1 MSAPGTP
8 PNSDPRR
15 TPPAPG
21 EAALPESR
29 KRPWG
34 WIALAGLLA
43 AGVVGL
49 AIYAVSLNSDLD
61 EANAKVAAQEEQI
74 DMAEDTGAVAVAAAN
89 AAYDDLSTKLGA
101 VQTDVSQA
109 VEEASGKLDEA
120 DQAAADAKGTAEEL
134 QKEVDAAKAKAEA
147 ASTCAQSFLSAFSGV
162 FGGSTLKEGVEATVK
177 ELQALQ
183 PQCASAL
190 GESPSSS

>member
-1 MSAPGTP
+1 LSTP
-8 PNSDPRR
+8 ETPSNSDPRR

-21 EAALPESR
+21 EAAPPESR

-49 AIYAVSLNSDLD
+49 AIYAVNLNSDLD
-61 EANAKVAAQEEQI
+61 DANAKVASQQEEI
-74 DMAEDTGAVAVAAAN
+74 DKAQDTGADVVAAAKT
-89 AAYDDLSTKLGA
+89 AYDDLNTKLGA
-101 VQTDVSQA
+101 AQQDASQA
-109 VEEASGKLDEA
+109 VELASGKLDQAE
-120 DQAAADAKGTAEEL
+120 QAAADAKGTADEL

-147 ASTCAQSFLSAFSGV
+147 ASTCAKSFLSAFSGV
-162 FGGSTLKEGVEATVK
+162 FSGSTLKEGVQATVK

-190 GESPSSS
+190 GQGPSSS